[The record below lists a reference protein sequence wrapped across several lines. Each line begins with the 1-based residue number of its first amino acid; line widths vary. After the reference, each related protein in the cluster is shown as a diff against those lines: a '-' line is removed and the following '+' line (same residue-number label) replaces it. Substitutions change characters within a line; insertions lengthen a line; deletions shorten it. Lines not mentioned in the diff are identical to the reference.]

1 MILMI
6 PRKESVIVDV
16 PAVENSNDVG
26 SSGNTSN
33 QNNNNA
39 PSSTEIPQ
47 STKKLIQKKD
57 TKEILRLEPKLRKSL
72 IAAEVTDILLGYSF
86 AILLTLIITVLG
98 KNLVGKPR
106 PDYFNRCFPC
116 VDLNNYN
123 EIISFLDK
131 MDDLPNF
138 ECQNIGGDKQQDD
151 TQQNLTLSNQAS
163 SLILRSISDCNDTKI
178 NCDTKCQLNGRR
190 SFPSGHSATAWV
202 IFSFTAFFLF
212 GKLNTFLAKNRSQTI
227 RLLPGFSMFAI
238 ALWISISRTQDY
250 RHDYYDVLCGGLI
263 GLICGW
269 IGYKTNY
276 PKLNCAKAN
285 YSRRQVRI
293 LDDH

>member
-1 MILMI
+1 MGLFVLSLLVMMILIAIMQIMILMI

-98 KNLVGKPR
+98 KNLVG
-106 PDYFNRCFPC
+106 
-116 VDLNNYN
+116 
-123 EIISFLDK
+123 ET
-131 MDDLPNF
+131 
-138 ECQNIGGDKQQDD
+138 E
-151 TQQNLTLSNQAS
+151 A
-163 SLILRSISDCNDTKI
+163 
-178 NCDTKCQLNGRR
+178 
-190 SFPSGHSATAWV
+190 
-202 IFSFTAFFLF
+202 
-212 GKLNTFLAKNRSQTI
+212 
-227 RLLPGFSMFAI
+227 
-238 ALWISISRTQDY
+238 
-250 RHDYYDVLCGGLI
+250 
-263 GLICGW
+263 
-269 IGYKTNY
+269 
-276 PKLNCAKAN
+276 
-285 YSRRQVRI
+285 
-293 LDDH
+293 